1 MTDKDTET
9 ADVADTTDRIV
20 ELLNEGGIETVFGF
34 PCEQMDPYYS
44 SLSESSVSHVL
55 ARSEASAALMADG
68 YARASRKVGVV
79 DGVGG
84 PGAAYIGAG
93 LCEAQGASS
102 PVVAL
107 IGDNERDVRGK
118 EVIQDADNE
127 AILDPFTTETYDP
140 ESGERAVEAVEDA
153 LREATA
159 TVPRTVGVNL
169 AGDIL
174 DEEVES
180 LPSSIDA
187 SYPTH
192 RPAPDT
198 EKVEQVID
206 LLRDAEAP
214 VVLAGEGVVR
224 ADASDALS
232 RFAQN
237 TDTPVVT
244 TINGKG
250 AVAETESYALG
261 VVGRWGFCEV
271 ANDAVEDADLVVGL
285 GVRFGDLS
293 TVGWTLLP
301 DDADVVHVDL
311 DAEWLGKNYDV
322 DVAVM
327 ADLRATVDALVEG
340 ADGEVGGDSDHI
352 QELAEDRQEWRE
364 SYEDKLTSDESPVL
378 PQRVVGE
385 LTEEL
390 PSDGVLVS
398 ATSYSGFFSGAFY
411 EVEEPGLGYL
421 QARGSDG
428 INVCLP
434 QAIGVQKARPDDT
447 VVALSGDG
455 GIGYHIADLETA
467 AREELPLTVVVMNN
481 DGLGSSKASQIGTDN
496 FQYSV
501 DFHEGVDYAAVARG
515 FGCAGVKVE
524 EADAF
529 ADELEKAI
537 ESEEPT
543 LIDVQVAPFEL
554 PPIIVDR

>member
-1 MTDKDTET
+1 
-9 ADVADTTDRIV
+9 
-20 ELLNEGGIETVFGF
+20 
-34 PCEQMDPYYS
+34 
-44 SLSESSVSHVL
+44 
-55 ARSEASAALMADG
+55 
-68 YARASRKVGVV
+68 
-79 DGVGG
+79 
-84 PGAAYIGAG
+84 
-93 LCEAQGASS
+93 
-102 PVVAL
+102 
-107 IGDNERDVRGK
+107 
-118 EVIQDADNE
+118 VIQDADNE
-127 AILDPFTTETYDP
+127 AILEPHTATTYDP

-153 LREATA
+153 LRETTA
-159 TVPRTVGVNL
+159 TVPNPVGVNL
-169 AGDIL
+169 AGDVL
-174 DEEVES
+174 DEEVEHA
-180 LPSSIDA
+180 PSSIDA

-192 RPAPDT
+192 RPAPDP
-198 EKVEQVID
+198 EKVESVLD

-232 RFAQN
+232 EFAAK

-244 TINGKG
+244 SINGKG
-250 AVAETESYALG
+250 AVDETEPYAVG

-271 ANDAVEDADLVVGL
+271 ANEAVENADLVVGL

-293 TVGWTLLP
+293 TVGRTLLP
-301 DDADVVHVDL
+301 DGAEVVHVDL
-311 DAEWLGKNYDV
+311 DAEWLGKNYDA

-327 ADLRATVDALVEG
+327 ADLCATIDAIAEG
-340 ADGEVGGDSDHI
+340 AEGDEEVGGDGERIERLS
-352 QELAEDRQEWRE
+352 EDRQEWRE
-364 SYEDKLTSDESPVL
+364 SYEDKFTSEDSPVL
-378 PQRVVGE
+378 PQRVMTE
-385 LTEEL
+385 LNRL
-390 PSDGVLVS
+390 VPPDGVLVS

-411 EVEEPGLGYL
+411 DVEEPGLGYL

-467 AREELPLTVVVMNN
+467 AREDLPLTVVVMNN

-515 FGCAGVKVE
+515 FGCEGVKVE

-529 ADELEKAI
+529 SNELEGAI
-537 ESEEPT
+537 EGDEPT

-554 PPIIVDR
+554 PPIIVDG

>member
-1 MTDKDTET
+1 MSDTP
-9 ADVADTTDRIV
+9 DTTDRIV
-20 ELLNEGGIETVFGF
+20 EIFEDGGLEAVFGF

-107 IGDNERDVRGK
+107 IGDNERDIRGK
-118 EVIQDADNE
+118 DVIQDADNE
-127 AILDPFTTETYDP
+127 AILEPHTTRTFDP
-140 ESGERAVEAVEDA
+140 ETGERAVEAVEDA

-159 TVPRTVGVNL
+159 TVPTPVGVNL

-180 LPSSIDA
+180 VPSSIDA

-192 RPAPDT
+192 RPAPDSDDV
-198 EKVEQVID
+198 KAVLD

-214 VVLAGEGVVR
+214 VVMAGEGVVR

-232 RFAQN
+232 RFAEK

-250 AVAETESYALG
+250 AVAETETYALG

-271 ANDAVEDADLVVGL
+271 ANDAVENADLVVGL

-293 TVGWTLLP
+293 TVGWTLLS

-311 DAEWLGKNYDV
+311 DAEWLSKNYDA

-327 ADLRATVDALVEG
+327 GDLRATIDALAEG
-340 ADGEVGGDSDHI
+340 AEGDGEVGGDSDRI
-352 QELAEDRQEWRE
+352 EELAEARNRWRE
-364 SYEDKLTSDESPVL
+364 SYDDKFTSEDSPVL
-378 PQRVVGE
+378 PQRVMAE
-385 LTEEL
+385 LNRL
-390 PSDGVLVS
+390 VPSDGVLVS

-411 EVEEPGLGYL
+411 EVEEPGIGYL

-467 AREELPLTVVVMNN
+467 VREDLPLTVVVMNN

-501 DFHEGVDYAAVARG
+501 DFHEGVNYAAVARG
-515 FGCAGVKVE
+515 FGCEGVKVE
-524 EADAF
+524 EADEF

-554 PPIIVDR
+554 PPIIVEN